1 MLLFNDRKK
10 IAAAGRPMFGI
21 YYLLII
27 MTLVVG
33 YWFSA
38 IPAAAQQAQQ
48 EEFLPLIEKW
58 LGDFDGM
65 AERRENRR

>member
-10 IAAAGRPMFGI
+10 NAAAGRPMFGI